1 MYSITEFTGAIVLF
15 LVFFC
20 IIALA
25 VAILY
30 IMSLQKALQ
39 VISEENRKMP
49 PGQVWLLLI
58 PFFNIIWS
66 FIVVTRLA
74 DSFHDEFA
82 RLNIYSSDPRPTYNI
97 GISYSTLSVC
107 CFIQVLGGLAS
118 LAGFVC
124 WIVYWVKVNEC
135 RKLIEANQN
144 NMMLDAERGVFH
156 GDRQSIS

>member
-1 MYSITEFTGAIVLF
+1 MYSSTEFTGALLLF

-20 IIALA
+20 IIAL
-25 VAILY
+25 VVGILY

-66 FIVVTRLA
+66 FIVVTRIA

-97 GISYSTLSVC
+97 GIAHSSLSVC
-107 CFIQVLGGLAS
+107 GFIP
-118 LAGFVC
+118 
-124 WIVYWVKVNEC
+124 I
-135 RKLIEANQN
+135 R
-144 NMMLDAERGVFH
+144 H
-156 GDRQSIS
+156 